1 MIRAGEAT
9 LPGEPTDVEALRTLG
24 VTRSMTPAITK
35 RRVLSVGVLGLALS
49 AMLSV
54 GAQAAERMVLAEYFT
69 SNY

>member
-1 MIRAGEAT
+1 MI
-9 LPGEPTDVEALRTLG
+9 
-24 VTRSMTPAITK
+24 PAITK

-54 GAQAAERMVLAEYFT
+54 GAQAAERTVLAEYFT

>member
-1 MIRAGEAT
+1 
-9 LPGEPTDVEALRTLG
+9 LG
-24 VTRSMTPAITK
+24 VTGNMTSAIGK

-54 GAQAAERMVLAEYFT
+54 GAQAAERVVLAEYFT